1 MCECMRVSVYVR
13 VHEGEG
19 VCVCGYR
26 VRVSVYVR
34 VHEGEGVCVCASA

>member
-1 MCECMRVSVYVR
+1 MCECMRVRVYVR

-19 VCVCGYR
+19 VCGYR